1 MKRSG
6 QEAELEQQKL
16 LVTLP
21 LDCHMIHHSLT
32 RRRGYHPL
40 IIGFIK
46 KKKKKLLLIP
56 NNVQTYKLQPFL
68 LCVLVQDCARGER
81 SADTSQDLRLSYSN
95 SEPLLALMFL
105 FWFDLH
111 GGR

>member
-21 LDCHMIHHSLT
+21 LDCHMINHSLT

-40 IIGFIK
+40 FIGLK
-46 KKKKKLLLIP
+46 KKTTP
-56 NNVQTYKLQPFL
+56 SYPEQTYKLQPFR
-68 LCVLVQDCARGER
+68 LCVLVQIV
-81 SADTSQDLRLSYSN
+81 Q
-95 SEPLLALMFL
+95 
-105 FWFDLH
+105 
-111 GGR
+111 GGRDQLTHHRTAAKLQQQRTSLGSDVFVLV